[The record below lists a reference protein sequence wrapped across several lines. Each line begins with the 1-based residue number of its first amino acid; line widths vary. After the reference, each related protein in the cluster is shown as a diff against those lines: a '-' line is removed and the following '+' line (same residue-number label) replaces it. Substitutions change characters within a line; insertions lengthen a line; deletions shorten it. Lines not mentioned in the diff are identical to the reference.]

1 MGFYRHNSGCKRPQE
16 VTGGLIQ
23 SSVLLLL
30 VRARVTS
37 LGRAL
42 HYKAQNSS
50 EGRISDSEKLHWR
63 AVQAHN
69 RCNYG
74 FLLLLLQNMLRQ
86 QQKVFQQARIVQ
98 SQRLKTIKQLYEQFL
113 KVNILLGRH
122 LILIVSLK
130 KAVLV
135 QCFKLFGISLTK

>member
-1 MGFYRHNSGCKRPQE
+1 M
-16 VTGGLIQ
+16 TGGLIQ

-50 EGRISDSEKLHWR
+50 EGRISDSEKLHWCT
-63 AVQAHN
+63 VQAHN

-113 KVNILLGRH
+113 KVNIFLGRH